1 MGRFDDRMTG
11 QDSTRVPVITCG
23 YMLVPLS
30 EIRATGRVPGLGRDR
45 VRHLLSMGGQP
56 TEDLKHAGLKR
67 YLHSSMRVCLGIIK
81 ICMWQLNHARE

>member
-30 EIRATGRVPGLGRDR
+30 EIRATGRIPGLGRDR
-45 VRHLLSMGGQP
+45 VRNLLSMRGQP
-56 TEDLKHAGLKR
+56 TEDLKHTGLKQDICTR
-67 YLHSSMRVCLGIIK
+67 VYEYAWASSK
-81 ICMWQLNHARE
+81 YICGN